1 MERIRTYRMRSSSK
15 YGNRKCKMDGFTFD
29 SMKEGRRY
37 AELKIL
43 LRQGLIKD
51 LELQKEFELQPGF
64 IDSDGKRIR
73 PIYYRA
79 DFCYMDTETGKMV
92 VEDVKSAA
100 TKTAVYKI
108 KKKMMAYKGITI
120 KEIE

>member
-1 MERIRTYRMRSSSK
+1 METIRTYRLRNRNK
-15 YGNRKCKMDGFTFD
+15 YGNRKCKIDGFTFD
-29 SMKEGRRY
+29 SIKEGRRY

-43 LRQGLIKD
+43 LREGLIKD
-51 LELQKEFELQPGF
+51 LELQKQFELQPGF
-64 IDSDGKRIR
+64 IDADGKRIR

-79 DFCYMDTETGKMV
+79 DFCYTDAETGKMV

-100 TKTAVYKI
+100 TKTAVYKL
-108 KKKMMAYKGITI
+108 KRKMMAYKGITI

>member
-1 MERIRTYRMRSSSK
+1 METIRTYRLRNRNK
-15 YGNRKCKMDGFTFD
+15 YGNRKCKIDGFTFD

-43 LRQGLIKD
+43 LREGLIKD
-51 LELQKEFELQPGF
+51 LELQKQFELQPGF
-64 IDSDGKRIR
+64 IDADGKRIR

-79 DFCYMDTETGKMV
+79 DFCYTDTETGKMV

-100 TKTAVYKI
+100 TKTAVYKL

>member
-15 YGNRKCKMDGFTFD
+15 YGNRKCRIDGFTFD

-43 LRQGLIKD
+43 LREGLIKD
-51 LELQKEFELQPGF
+51 LELQKQFELQPGF
-64 IDSDGKRIR
+64 IDADGKRIR

-79 DFCYMDTETGKMV
+79 DFCYTDTETGKMV
-92 VEDVKSAA
+92 VEDVKSSA
-100 TKTAVYKI
+100 TKTAVYKL
-108 KKKMMAYKGITI
+108 KRKMMAYKGIKI

>member
-1 MERIRTYRMRSSSK
+1 METIRTYRMRNRNK
-15 YGNRKCKMDGFTFD
+15 YGNRRCKIDGFTFD

-43 LRQGLIKD
+43 LREGLIKN
-51 LELQKEFELQPGF
+51 LELQKQFELQPGF
-64 IDSDGKRIR
+64 IDADGKRIR

-79 DFCYMDTETGKMV
+79 DFCYTDTETGKMV

-100 TKTAVYKI
+100 TKTAVYKL

>member
-1 MERIRTYRMRSSSK
+1 MERIRTYRMRPKSK
-15 YGNRKCKMDGFTFD
+15 YGNRKCKIDGFTFD
-29 SMKEGRRY
+29 SMKEGSRY

-43 LRQGLIKD
+43 LREGLIKD
-51 LELQKEFELQPGF
+51 LELQKQFELQPGF
-64 IDSDGKRIR
+64 LDADGKRIR

-79 DFCYMDTETGKMV
+79 DFCYTDTETGKMV

-100 TKTAVYKI
+100 TKTAVYKL

>member
-1 MERIRTYRMRSSSK
+1 METIRTYRLRNRNK
-15 YGNRKCKMDGFTFD
+15 YGNRKCKIDGFTFD

-43 LRQGLIKD
+43 LREGLIKD
-51 LELQKEFELQPGF
+51 LELQKQFELQPGF
-64 IDSDGKRIR
+64 LDADGKRIR

-79 DFCYMDTETGKMV
+79 DFCYTDTETGKMV

-100 TKTAVYKI
+100 TKTAVYKL

>member
-1 MERIRTYRMRSSSK
+1 METIRTYRLRNRNK
-15 YGNRKCKMDGFTFD
+15 YGNRKCKIDGFTFD
-29 SMKEGRRY
+29 SIKEGSRY

-43 LRQGLIKD
+43 LREGLIKD
-51 LELQKEFELQPGF
+51 LELQKQFELQPGF
-64 IDSDGKRIR
+64 IDVDGKRIR

-79 DFCYMDTETGKMV
+79 DFCYTDTQTGKMV

-100 TKTAVYKI
+100 TKTAVYKL
-108 KKKMMAYKGITI
+108 KRKMMAYKGIKI